1 MKKLFI
7 LLSLIMCLFINNVF
21 ADSVYKWVDENGVT
35 HYGDS
40 SKGKKKNG
48 AKEIQIKTPPKI
60 GSVAVNYVPQP
71 QPIKKDQNENI
82 TNYNIVVTSPT
93 QDEQV
98 WANNGIINVSTNIR
112 PKPQGDFSLKIYIDN
127 SLYESVNN
135 STKASVSAVPRGEHT
150 IFVKLQTRNGKI
162 YTSNSVKFYVLKTN
176 VQLKKTGK

>member
-1 MKKLFI
+1 MKKLLI
-7 LLSLIMCLFINNVF
+7 LLSLIICLMNNVF

-40 SKGKKKNG
+40 SKAKKNKG
-48 AKEIQIKTPPKI
+48 AKEIQIKTPAKI
-60 GSVAVNYVPQP
+60 GSVTVNYVPQA
-71 QPIKKDQNENI
+71 QPIKKDQNEDI

-93 QDEQV
+93 QEEQV

-112 PKPQGDFSLKIYIDN
+112 PKPQGDFSLKIFIDN

-162 YTSNSVKFYVLKTN
+162 YTSNSVKFYVFRHH
-176 VQLKKTGK
+176 VQPKRKAK